1 MSGFPWLTIGNSSD
15 DGDYS
20 IVPVVIV
27 TANYGRL
34 AHQDSFIFCVYKL
47 VSSVSWFFVFVFFTS
62 VFGEEQKI

>member
-1 MSGFPWLTIGNSSD
+1 MSEFPWLTIGNSSD

-34 AHQDSFIFCVYKL
+34 AHQYSFIFCVYKL
-47 VSSVSWFFVFVFFTS
+47 VSSVSRFFVFVFSTS
-62 VFGEEQKI
+62 VFGKEQKI